1 MVKSDKNVKIHISGI
16 SRYSV
21 SKIIHSSE
29 SSFGNDV
36 LQSKLPVMV
45 DFWAEWCGPC
55 RAIAPVLEEL
65 SEDYDGKANI
75 VKINVDENGKLASDY
90 QVHGIPCLVIFKD
103 GKEVERV
110 TGAGSK
116 EVYAEKLEQFV

>member
-1 MVKSDKNVKIHISGI
+1 M
-16 SRYSV
+16 

-65 SEDYDGKANI
+65 SDDFDGKAHI
-75 VKINVDENGKLASDY
+75 VKVNVDENGKLAGDY
-90 QVHGIPCLVIFKD
+90 EVHGIPCLVIFKD

-110 TGAGSK
+110 VAVSYTHLTLPTNR
-116 EVYAEKLEQFV
+116 EV

>member
-1 MVKSDKNVKIHISGI
+1 MATLEM
-16 SRYSV
+16 
-21 SKIIHSSE
+21 SE
-29 SSFGNDV
+29 PMFAETIENNELV
-36 LQSKLPVMV
+36 LL

-65 SEDYDGKANI
+65 SDDYDGKAHI
-75 VKINVDENGKLASDY
+75 VKVNVDENGKLATDY

-103 GKEVERV
+103 GKEVEQV
-110 TGAGSK
+110 VGAGSK

>member
-1 MVKSDKNVKIHISGI
+1 MIKSDKNVKIHISGI
-16 SRYSV
+16 SRYSM

-55 RAIAPVLEEL
+55 CAIAPVLEEL
-65 SEDYDGKANI
+65 SEDYDGKAHI

-90 QVHGIPCLVIFKD
+90 QIHGIPCLVIFKG

>member
-1 MVKSDKNVKIHISGI
+1 M
-16 SRYSV
+16 

-65 SEDYDGKANI
+65 SEDYDGKAHI
-75 VKINVDENGKLASDY
+75 V
-90 QVHGIPCLVIFKD
+90 
-103 GKEVERV
+103 
-110 TGAGSK
+110 
-116 EVYAEKLEQFV
+116 

>member
-1 MVKSDKNVKIHISGI
+1 MDLNSSNFDDALSKN
-16 SRYSV
+16 
-21 SKIIHSSE
+21 
-29 SSFGNDV
+29 
-36 LQSKLPVMV
+36 KLLLV

-65 SEDYDGKANI
+65 SDDFDGKAHI
-75 VKINVDENGKLASDY
+75 VKINVDENGKLAGDY
-90 QVHGIPCLVIFKD
+90 EVHGIPCLVIFKD

-116 EVYAEKLEQFV
+116 EVYAKKLEPFV

>member
-1 MVKSDKNVKIHISGI
+1 M
-16 SRYSV
+16 

-65 SEDYDGKANI
+65 SNDYDGKAHI
-75 VKINVDENGKLASDY
+75 VKVNVDENGKLAADY

-110 TGAGSK
+110 VVAGSK
-116 EVYAEKLEQFV
+116 EVYAEKLEKFV

>member
-1 MVKSDKNVKIHISGI
+1 M
-16 SRYSV
+16 

-65 SEDYDGKANI
+65 SDDFDGKAHI
-75 VKINVDENGKLASDY
+75 VKVNVDENGKLAGDY
-90 QVHGIPCLVIFKD
+90 EVHGIPCLVIFKD

-110 TGAGSK
+110 VGAGSK
-116 EVYAEKLEQFV
+116 EVYAAKLKQFV

>member
-1 MVKSDKNVKIHISGI
+1 M
-16 SRYSV
+16 

-65 SEDYDGKANI
+65 SDDFDGKAHI
-75 VKINVDENGKLASDY
+75 VKVNVDENGKLAGDY
-90 QVHGIPCLVIFKD
+90 EVHGIPCLVIFKD

>member
-1 MVKSDKNVKIHISGI
+1 MKIHISGI
-16 SRYSV
+16 SRYSM

-65 SEDYDGKANI
+65 SEDYDGKAHI

-116 EVYAEKLEQFV
+116 EVYAKKLEQFV

>member
-1 MVKSDKNVKIHISGI
+1 M
-16 SRYSV
+16 

-65 SEDYDGKANI
+65 SDDFDGKAHI
-75 VKINVDENGKLASDY
+75 VKVNVDENGKLAGDY
-90 QVHGIPCLVIFKD
+90 EVHGIPCLVIFKD

-110 TGAGSK
+110 VGAEARKST
-116 EVYAEKLEQFV
+116 LRN

>member
-1 MVKSDKNVKIHISGI
+1 M
-16 SRYSV
+16 

-65 SEDYDGKANI
+65 SDDYDGKAHI
-75 VKINVDENGKLASDY
+75 VKVNVDENGKLAADY

>member
-1 MVKSDKNVKIHISGI
+1 M
-16 SRYSV
+16 

-65 SEDYDGKANI
+65 SEDYDGKAHI
-75 VKINVDENGKLASDY
+75 VKINVDENAKLSADY

-110 TGAGSK
+110 VGAGSK

>member
-1 MVKSDKNVKIHISGI
+1 M
-16 SRYSV
+16 

-29 SSFGNDV
+29 STFGNDV

-65 SEDYDGKANI
+65 SDEFDGKAHI
-75 VKINVDENGKLASDY
+75 VKVNVDENGKLAGDY
-90 QVHGIPCLVIFKD
+90 EVHGIPCLVIFKD

-110 TGAGSK
+110 VGAGSK
-116 EVYAEKLEQFV
+116 EVYAEKLKQFV

>member
-1 MVKSDKNVKIHISGI
+1 M
-16 SRYSV
+16 

-65 SEDYDGKANI
+65 SDDFDGKAHI
-75 VKINVDENGKLASDY
+75 VKVNVDENGKLAGDY
-90 QVHGIPCLVIFKD
+90 EVHGIPCLVIFKD

-110 TGAGSK
+110 VDAGSK
-116 EVYAEKLEQFV
+116 EVSAEKLEQFV

>member
-1 MVKSDKNVKIHISGI
+1 M
-16 SRYSV
+16 

-65 SEDYDGKANI
+65 SDDYDGKAHI
-75 VKINVDENGKLASDY
+75 VKVNVDENGKLAADY

-110 TGAGSK
+110 VGAGSK
-116 EVYAEKLEQFV
+116 EVYAEKLKQFV